1 MDRLDWMY
9 VRALVPSGLVLA
21 FALALSVVLKQAG
34 ASPFLAALAGFAP
47 WVFLGGIG
55 VALLLAIEPMYRL
68 WQWQQGEGL
77 LCPNCGGPLGGR
89 IDGRYGPYFKCLCCR
104 GNIAARRVE

>member
-21 FALALSVVLKQAG
+21 FALALALVLKQAG
-34 ASPFLAALAGFAP
+34 ASPFLATFAGFAP

-55 VALLLAIEPMYRL
+55 VAVLLAIEPMHRF
-68 WQWQQGEGL
+68 WQWQRGDGL
-77 LCPNCGGPLGGR
+77 MCPNCDGPLGDLINGR
-89 IDGRYGPYFKCLCCR
+89 HGTYYKCLCCS
-104 GNIAARRVE
+104 GNIAARRVR